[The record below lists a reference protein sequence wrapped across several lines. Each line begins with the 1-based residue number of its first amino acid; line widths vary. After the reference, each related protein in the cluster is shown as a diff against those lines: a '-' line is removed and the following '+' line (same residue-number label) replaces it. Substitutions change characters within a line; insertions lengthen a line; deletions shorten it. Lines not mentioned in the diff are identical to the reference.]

1 MSISIVRDISGREMK
16 ITWAKKSATLRAEF
30 EGELTVQS
38 MEGFFEGLVAELQ
51 DKNRSDIV
59 CEFDFSKVPLV
70 SEYVKEVIFEARD
83 ACFFLGV
90 KQVVFKLP
98 SRHEATRLTQKRM
111 AHVRSG
117 QESYLAAA

>member
-1 MSISIVRDISGREMK
+1 MK
-16 ITWAKKSATLRAEF
+16 LKWAKKGALLRADF
-30 EGELTVQS
+30 EGELTVQN

-51 DKNRSDIV
+51 DKSGSEVV
-59 CEFDFSKVPLV
+59 CEFDFSKVPAV

-111 AHVRSG
+111 PHVRSG